1 MRKLLFSKVM
11 QMTVVAVLLTACSKQ
26 DDILTPTPPTQPVQG
41 YFMVKLK
48 ASITVG
54 DVVYDSIPAT
64 FTISSW
70 NINSVARQK
79 DTSLNAGAQVI
90 YLPKDAVRYSIKMQK
105 WGVTY
110 EKTLNRAEVAEG
122 ALYLLGGQKEAKKL
136 QWVTEETFV
145 NGAPILSSKQKFL
158 YDVQGRVNEVHSY
171 APDLNGV
178 LRSGSVDLF
187 LYGGN
192 ELWVNSM
199 TASTA
204 ILFSHSAYTFDALG
218 RTVESKY
225 EYLTEKHVYTNLYT
239 SEGILML
246 FGKNAVDVNGSRIAL
261 KFSGGNLVEEKT
273 IITNYPTVV
282 KQFRHDFNIN
292 PYVIIKMP
300 SLYFERSSKN
310 NVLTESWE
318 GKDRYTYVYTYDS
331 DGYVTEVTTRIRS
344 NDGQLVNYSRTMYTY

>member
-1 MRKLLFSKVM
+1 MRKILFSTVM
-11 QMTVVAVLLTACSKQ
+11 QLTVVAVLLTGCSKQ
-26 DDILTPTPPTQPVQG
+26 DDIVIPTPAPPVQG
-41 YFMVKLK
+41 YFTVKLK
-48 ASITVG
+48 AAITVG
-54 DVVYDSIPAT
+54 DVLYDSIPAI
-64 FTISSW
+64 FTITSW
-70 NINSVARQK
+70 DVNSVAKRK
-79 DTSLNAGAQVI
+79 DTSLSAGAQVI

-122 ALYLLGGQKEAKKL
+122 AIYLLGGQKEAKKL
-136 QWVTEETFV
+136 QLVTEETFV
-145 NGAPILSSKQKFL
+145 NGAPILSSKQEFV

-178 LRSGSVDLF
+178 LRAGNIDLF

-192 ELWVNSM
+192 ELWVNTMS
-199 TASTA
+199 ASTA
-204 ILFSHSAYTFDALG
+204 ILFSHSAYTFDAQG

-273 IITNYPTVV
+273 MITNYATVV

-300 SLYFERSSKN
+300 SLYFEHSSKN
-310 NVLTESWE
+310 NVVAQAW
-318 GKDRYTYVYTYDS
+318 GGNDQYTYTYEYDAE
-331 DGYVTEVTTRIRS
+331 GYVNKVTTRIRN
-344 NDGQLVNYSRTMYTY
+344 NDGQFVNYSRTVYTY